1 MAKDISYK
9 RFFAKLSI
17 MYRQNTGS
25 SLEYGAFFNVWNIH
39 RPVLGRLMN
48 KIIPMKMV
56 KYEDCMKMSEKAVN
70 KIERLLESM
79 ENY

>member
-1 MAKDISYK
+1 
-9 RFFAKLSI
+9 
-17 MYRQNTGS
+17 
-25 SLEYGAFFNVWNIH
+25 
-39 RPVLGRLMN
+39 MN

-70 KIERLLESM
+70 NTERLLESM